1 MVISLCLSVLS
12 ATFQSVAVEIHKR
25 RALKVARKIAR
36 ESRDQPSG
44 DRIGPGRAVQ
54 PSPGLE

>member
-12 ATFQSVAVEIHKR
+12 ATFQSVPVEIHKR
-25 RALKVARKIAR
+25 RALKIAKKIVKD
-36 ESRDQPSG
+36 SRDQPSG